1 MTQAAQVVE
10 AIAFFI
16 AFVLTQPCVHALN
29 GYKAGGCII
38 IATGKVKEVVNEI
51 GIYLHDQSEEHAEYC
66 RRPAEHIITIFF
78 RVCKCQ

>member
-29 GYKAGGCII
+29 GP
-38 IATGKVKEVVNEI
+38 
-51 GIYLHDQSEEHAEYC
+51 
-66 RRPAEHIITIFF
+66 RRVAASSLPRA
-78 RVCKCQ
+78 